1 MPNRPRVHCR
11 LSVMD
16 PKGAQSAWLHRSSSH
31 GQLQG
36 LRPTVSGEWGVNRLG
51 VSSSR
56 RDDRDEDVFK
66 AGLMLTDHGSS
77 VM

>member
-16 PKGAQSAWLHRSSSH
+16 LKGAQSAWLYCSSSH

-36 LRPTVSGEWGVNRLG
+36 LRPTVSGEWGVNRFG
-51 VSSSR
+51 VLSSR

-66 AGLMLTDHGSS
+66 AGLMLADHGSS
-77 VM
+77 VI